1 MLAAKTE
8 KDALFGTLT
17 FQVMHYALRPW
28 PWIIVALASTI
39 VYPSLHDI
47 QVRFPYLSPQLLGDD
62 IAYPAMLVY
71 LPAGFAG
78 FMVAGIFAAY
88 RSTIETHLNW
98 GTSYLVHD
106 FYRRFITKDATE
118 KHYVLTGRV
127 VTVLLMFVG
136 VAFTFALDNAKQG
149 FDLLLSIGAGTGLIY
164 LLRWFWWRINAWSEV
179 AAMAASFIVSLSFF
193 VAQKMGHDAGSTTIL
208 LCTVGVTTVVWLT
221 ATYVTRPDD
230 EATLAAFY
238 AKVRPAGP
246 GWKRVRQAA
255 GLPPSPDSPARSL
268 LGWFLGVTGV
278 YAALF
283 ATGSYLYGDV
293 IPGIVWT
300 TVTLVAAGG
309 LVVVGSRLWSASE
322 T

>member
-1 MLAAKTE
+1 
-8 KDALFGTLT
+8 
-17 FQVMHYALRPW
+17 
-28 PWIIVALASTI
+28 
-39 VYPSLHDI
+39 
-47 QVRFPYLSPQLLGDD
+47 
-62 IAYPAMLVY
+62 
-71 LPAGFAG
+71 
-78 FMVAGIFAAY
+78 
-88 RSTIETHLNW
+88 
-98 GTSYLVHD
+98 
-106 FYRRFITKDATE
+106 
-118 KHYVLTGRV
+118 LTGRV